1 MQLIFTKGS
10 GKYDRMDVVR
20 DDGVSE
26 SIDCPKQG
34 IIPHD
39 MVHYAVESTL
49 HKRGFISRALEG
61 EAVSFQMEG
70 ETESD
75 GVERLVEVFQ
85 ADGWAG
91 WKTEPDEM
99 LDMYQVTCSARQSDP
114 LKINT
119 DDIEAVR
126 SRILEL
132 TALWEAVP
140 VGKSLALQLEH
151 GEHAP

>member
-20 DDGVSE
+20 DDVVAGT
-26 SIDCPKQG
+26 IQCPKQG

-70 ETESD
+70 EPESD

-99 LDMYQVTCSARQSDP
+99 IDMYQVTCGARQCDP
-114 LKINT
+114 LNISA

-140 VGKSLALQLEH
+140 VGESLALQLENDGH
-151 GEHAP
+151 K